1 MTDDDDSATAP
12 GPGPDSTAEVEP
24 AAQVAPAAAGPR
36 ATKHWQKV
44 TSVVLLVIGFILI
57 PLSAVAIWSRNQLTN
72 TDRYVETVSPLAAN
86 PDIQQTVATV
96 VVNALFDQV
105 NAQNR
110 IESALPK
117 RAKFL
122 GAPLSNAMQGYATD
136 VTERLL
142 ASDQF
147 QALWDKANRIAHTQ
161 LVALLNDDAG
171 KTKGALALKDG
182 TVSLNLS
189 EVVTKVQDRLVGAGL
204 TFLKGVD
211 VPPVSATI
219 NIIDSKGLSS
229 ARAYVSLLQTLAWVF
244 PVLGFAALVGSALV
258 VRTRRRATIRAAIV
272 LVAAC
277 AFTLVLLAIARSL
290 YLDAATSPNVS
301 RAAASAVFDI
311 LVRNL
316 RYGLI
321 TLGVVGIIV
330 ALVAYFVGPSAP
342 AVKARSLATA
352 GVAGVRRR
360 AGDAGYPPNSFEVFV
375 GRHRHGLELGVA
387 GLAVLALVVWHAP
400 GIGAVLFLAVVAL
413 ALVGFIEFLAR
424 GAITETVEEQPV
436 A

>member
-1 MTDDDDSATAP
+1 MTDADDTETTPARESEPTTGAAPTA
-12 GPGPDSTAEVEP
+12 S
-24 AAQVAPAAAGPR
+24 GPR
-36 ATKHWQKV
+36 PTRRWQKI
-44 TSVVLLVIGFILI
+44 TSVVLLVVGFILI

-86 PDIQQTVATV
+86 PDIQQTVASV
-96 VVNALFDQV
+96 VVKALFDQV
-105 NAQNR
+105 DAESR
-110 IESALPK
+110 IAGALPK
-117 RAKFL
+117 AAKFL
-122 GAPLSNAMQGYATD
+122 GAPLSSAMQGYATD
-136 VTERLL
+136 VTERFL

-147 QALWDKANRIAHTQ
+147 QTLWDKANRVAHAQ
-161 LVALLNDDAG
+161 LVALLTDDSG
-171 KTKGALALKDG
+171 KAKGAFASKDG
-182 TVSLNLS
+182 KVSINLS

-229 ARAYVSLLQTLAWVF
+229 ARSYVSLLETLAWVF
-244 PVLGFAALVGSALV
+244 PVLGFGALIASALV
-258 VRTRRRATIRAAIV
+258 VRTRRRATIRAAVV

-277 AFTLVLLAIARSL
+277 AFTLVLLAIGRSL

-301 RAAASAVFDI
+301 RGTASAVFDI

-321 TLGVVGIIV
+321 TVAVLGIIV

-342 AVKARSLATA
+342 ATKARALASA
-352 GVAGVRRR
+352 GVAGARRR

-375 GRHRHGLELGVA
+375 GRHRHALELGVA
-387 GLAVLALVVWHAP
+387 GLAVLALVLWNAP
-400 GIGAVLFLAVVAL
+400 GIGTVLFLAVVAL
-413 ALVGFIEFLAR
+413 VLVGFIEFLAR
-424 GAITETVEEQPV
+424 GAISETADEQP
-436 A
+436 AA

>member
-1 MTDDDDSATAP
+1 MTDADDTE
-12 GPGPDSTAEVEP
+12 TT
-24 AAQVAPAAAGPR
+24 PAAATQTTSEGAPPAAGPPV
-36 ATKHWQKV
+36 TKRWQKV
-44 TSVVLLVIGFILI
+44 TSVILLVIGFILI
-57 PLSAVAIWSRNQLTN
+57 PLSAVAVWSRNQLTN

-105 NAQNR
+105 DAESR
-110 IESALPK
+110 ITGALPK
-117 RAKFL
+117 SAKFL

-147 QALWDKANRIAHTQ
+147 QTLWDNANRAAHAQ
-161 LVALLNDDAG
+161 LDAILTDDSG
-171 KTKGALALKDG
+171 KAKGALALKDG
-182 TVSLNLS
+182 KVSLDLS
-189 EVVTKVQDRLVGAGL
+189 QVVTKVQDRLVGAGL

-211 VPPVSATI
+211 VPPVSASI

-229 ARAYVSLLQTLAWVF
+229 ARSYVSLLETLAWVL
-244 PVLGFAALVGSALV
+244 PVLGFGALIASALV
-258 VRTRRRATIRAAIV
+258 VRTRRRAAIRAAIV

-301 RAAASAVFDI
+301 RDTASAVFDI

-316 RYGLI
+316 RYGVI
-321 TLGVVGIIV
+321 TVAVVGIIV

-342 AVKARSLATA
+342 AVKARALASA
-352 GVAGVRRR
+352 GISGARHRV
-360 AGDAGYPPNSFEVFV
+360 GDADAAPSSFEAFV
-375 GRHRHGLELGVA
+375 GRHRHGLELSVA
-387 GLAVLALVVWHAP
+387 GLAVLALVLWNTP
-400 GIGAVLFLAVVAL
+400 GIGTVLFLTVVAL
-413 ALVGFIEFLAR
+413 ILVGFIEFLAR
-424 GAITETVEEQPV
+424 GAIPEAAEEQP
-436 A
+436 AA

>member
-1 MTDDDDSATAP
+1 MTDADDTQKTPGGGAEATTGA
-12 GPGPDSTAEVEP
+12 TP
-24 AAQVAPAAAGPR
+24 AASPGV
-36 ATKHWQKV
+36 TKRWQKI
-44 TSVVLLVIGFILI
+44 TSVVLLVFGFILI
-57 PLSAVAIWSRNQLTN
+57 PLSAVAVWSHNQLTN

-105 NAQNR
+105 DATSR
-110 IESALPK
+110 IQSALPA

-122 GAPLSNAMQGYATD
+122 GSPLSNAMEGYATD

-147 QALWDKANRIAHTQ
+147 QTLWDKANRAAHAE
-161 LVALLNDDAG
+161 LVALLTDDSG
-171 KTKGALALKDG
+171 KTKGALSLKNG

-229 ARAYVSLLQTLAWVF
+229 ARSYVALLDALAWVL
-244 PVLGFAALVGSALV
+244 PLLGFAALIGSALV
-258 VRTRRRATIRAAIV
+258 VRTRRRATIRASVV

-290 YLDAATSPNVS
+290 YLDAATGTNVS
-301 RAAASAVFDI
+301 RDTASAVFDI

-321 TLGVVGIIV
+321 ALAVLGIII
-330 ALVAYFVGPSAP
+330 ALVASFVGPSEP
-342 AVKARSLATA
+342 AVKARALASA
-352 GVAGVRRR
+352 GIAGARRR
-360 AGDAGYPPNSFEVFV
+360 AGEAGYRPNSLEVFV

-387 GLAVLALVVWHAP
+387 GLAVVALVLWNAP
-400 GIGAVLFLAVVAL
+400 GIGTVLFLAVVAL
-413 ALVGFIEFLAR
+413 ILVGFIEFLAR
-424 GAITETVEEQPV
+424 GAILESADEQS
-436 A
+436 AA